1 MRTKKRPPTHEMHT
15 IKFALVI
22 HSYVPATLHDM
33 LMNDHPKLPIN
44 CSVEHTPVN
53 HDFHQFLKKMI
64 RFLKIGR
71 AGVQRAVSGA
81 SIYQRWLRLLDET
94 RRLSGA
100 W

>member
-1 MRTKKRPPTHEMHT
+1 MHT
-15 IKFALVI
+15 LKFSLVI
-22 HSYVPATLHDM
+22 HVPATGPL
-33 LMNDHPKLPIN
+33 PKTTQSYPPN
-44 CSVEHTPVN
+44 RSVEHTPVN
-53 HDFHQFLKKMI
+53 HDFHHFLKKMI

>member
-1 MRTKKRPPTHEMHT
+1 
-15 IKFALVI
+15 
-22 HSYVPATLHDM
+22 
-33 LMNDHPKLPIN
+33 
-44 CSVEHTPVN
+44 VEHTPVN